1 MNNSKLN
8 RRALS
13 AKTKLMYTLLA
24 YLGFLITWG
33 VGQVTAELT
42 GEVARFFSLVF
53 FMVVHIAIF
62 GIAIPLYLSRRF
74 GYKHHSPVSRTK
86 TITGMAALLIVF
98 IAGVFFS
105 DALPKLQA
113 NPPSVEGVI
122 KYLLLFLPM
131 ALGIC
136 LQSFFLIPRTIESL
150 VGNKPLTLWLA
161 VIGSSV
167 SIGLGFWV
175 DQLFSSGETAIVM
188 MVLGIFFGLG
198 ASLTHSLPLTYL
210 FFLPTMLVN
219 TLSEGKYYGF
229 PWSALILGFI
239 CSCVVLLHHI
249 SQLRSSSVG
258 DSTNAST

>member
-1 MNNSKLN
+1 MSNLLTKPMKENAKNKL
-8 RRALS
+8 
-13 AKTKLMYTLLA
+13 TYTLLA
-24 YLGFLITWG
+24 YFGFLTTWG
-33 VGQVTAELT
+33 VGQVTAQLT
-42 GEVARFFSLVF
+42 GEVAQFFSLVF
-53 FMVVHIAIF
+53 FTVVYIAVF

-74 GYKHHSPVSRTK
+74 DYQPHAPGVSGK
-86 TITGMAALLIVF
+86 TITGIVILSLVL

-113 NPPSVEGVI
+113 NPPSLEGML

-136 LQSFFLIPRTIESL
+136 LQSFFLIPSAIESL
-150 VGNKPLTLWLA
+150 VGEKPTTLWLA

-175 DQLFSSGETAIVM
+175 DQLFRSGELAVVM

-198 ASLTHSLPLTYL
+198 AILTRSLHLTYL
-210 FFLPTMLVN
+210 FFLPTMLIN

-229 PWSALILGFI
+229 PWSALMIGFI
-239 CSCVVLLHHI
+239 CSCAAVLYHI
-249 SQLRSSSVG
+249 RQVRTAVSRP
-258 DSTNAST
+258 T